1 MNFLVRIK
9 IRPRHMSYP
18 KILISKIVSDISN
31 PKKLGQMQ
39 PLWIQD
45 VLLRKI
51 GEIKGKDLDQ

>member
-9 IRPRHMSYP
+9 IRPRHMSYSE
-18 KILISKIVSDISN
+18 ILISKIVSDISN